1 MKRLA
6 IRAGLALALGGG
18 LALVLLW
25 LLNGQPAPVT
35 AAPASPSS
43 PPPVGGGGRGN
54 VITVCLS
61 GGCDHDTIQAAV
73 DAADDGAEIRVAT
86 GVYTGVSARAG
97 VIQVVYLSKTVTIR
111 GGYTTTDWTTSNPIS
126 YPTTLDA
133 EGEGRVLYITG
144 DISPTIE
151 GLRITGGDAQGLG
164 GGPGSPTGGGGGI
177 YVITATA
184 TIKDDCVFSNTA
196 EYGGGVYAI
205 NAMFIISNNLVFSN
219 TAEYGGGVYLH
230 SSEAS
235 LSNSNVTGNQAHT
248 FGGGLCLQNSPARLM
263 SNTITANTA
272 NWGGGLR
279 LDHSDATFNGNTVT
293 TNTADYNGGGLYLYK
308 SNDATLNGNTVAGN
322 KASYGGGFYLYYSD
336 SRLACNTVSGNSA
349 GDGGGLYL
357 RYSDARLS
365 GNIVLSN
372 TANQSG
378 GGLCLQ
384 ESQATLDGNT
394 VSGNGAR
401 YGGGCVFYSAAAT
414 LDRNV
419 VTINTADY
427 GGGLYL
433 YESAATLTN
442 MVVADN
448 QAHRSGGG
456 LYVWA
461 SAPRLL
467 HTTLAR
473 NNGAGDG
480 VGLDL
485 ASGSVALTNTILA
498 GHTRGLCAAAGTT
511 ATLEST
517 LWANTINLAGP
528 GTVYHDNDH
537 AGDPA
542 FVAPDA
548 GDYHIA
554 ETSAAVD
561 QGVNAG
567 VSSDIDGDPR
577 PLRTGFDLGAD
588 EWTKVDL
595 SPSRKMVN
603 PEQVD
608 SNDVLTYTII
618 LFNSGLTGSAD
629 TLFLD
634 HIPTGVTYVSG
645 SARTTSGVLTDV
657 DGIHW
662 TGTVTPNQA
671 ITITFQAT
679 VSEQESARIENVAL
693 VTDQYGITTTLMAT
707 AWVNVKRLYLPLVL
721 RGDAP
726 P

>member
-43 PPPVGGGGRGN
+43 PPPVGGGGGGN

-111 GGYTTTDWTTSNPIS
+111 GGYTTADWTTSNPTS

-164 GGPGSPTGGGGGI
+164 GDPWGNDVGGGV
-177 YVITATA
+177 YVIGAMA
-184 TIKDDCVFSNTA
+184 IISNNWVFSNTA
-196 EYGGGVYAI
+196 GGLFLWNSRATLTGNTIA
-205 NAMFIISNNLVFSN
+205 AN
-219 TAEYGGGVYLH
+219 TAEWGGGLRLHESDATFSGNIVTTNSASYNGGGLYIYKGDNAVFDGNTVAGNEAVYGGGVYL
-230 SSEAS
+230 
-235 LSNSNVTGNQAHT
+235 
-248 FGGGLCLQNSPARLM
+248 
-263 SNTITANTA
+263 
-272 NWGGGLR
+272 
-279 LDHSDATFNGNTVT
+279 
-293 TNTADYNGGGLYLYK
+293 Y
-308 SNDATLNGNTVAGN
+308 SNDSSLT
-322 KASYGGGFYLYYSD
+322 
-336 SRLACNTVSGNSA
+336 CNTVSGNSA
-349 GDGGGLYL
+349 ESGGGLYL
-357 RYSDARLS
+357 RHSDATLS
-365 GNIVLSN
+365 GNMVLGN
-372 TANQSG
+372 VANQFG

-384 ESQATLDGNT
+384 ENQAMLDGNM
-394 VSGNGAR
+394 VSGNAAGQ
-401 YGGGCVFYSAAAT
+401 YGGGFVLFNAT
-414 LDRNV
+414 AMFNRNMV
-419 VTINTADY
+419 ITNTADY

-433 YESAATLTN
+433 YESAAMLTN
-442 MVVADN
+442 TIVVDN
-448 QAHRSGGG
+448 QAHVSCGG

-461 SAPRLL
+461 SVSRLL

-480 VGLDL
+480 VGINL
-485 ASGSVALTNTILA
+485 ASGSIALTNTILA
-498 GHTRGLCAAAGTT
+498 GHAMGLCAAAGTT

-517 LWANTINLAGP
+517 LWANTINLAGQ

-679 VSEQESARIENVAL
+679 VSEQGSARIENVAL
-693 VTDQYGITTTLMAT
+693 VTDQYGITTTLVAT

-721 RGDAP
+721 RGDVP